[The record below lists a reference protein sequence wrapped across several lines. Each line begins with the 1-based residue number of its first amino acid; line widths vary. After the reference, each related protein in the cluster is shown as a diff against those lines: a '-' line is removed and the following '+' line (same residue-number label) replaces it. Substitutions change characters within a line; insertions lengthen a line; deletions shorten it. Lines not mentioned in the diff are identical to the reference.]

1 MRASRKSIVVL
12 AVWLVFVIFG
22 GQFLAHGQTF
32 QHPGVLLSQAQLNY
46 MKIMVQA
53 HQDPFYSAF
62 IKAQNSSSGSLTY
75 SETISGNLAITGG
88 LIVCGS
94 TSNPNYGCSNS
105 DDDGTAAY
113 VQALLWYITGNQTYA
128 NNAIAIMNYYATN
141 VVGYGNVNGQVVPGL
156 GTQSSSNTPLQAA
169 WDSQK
174 WPRAAEI
181 IKWGLPSGPAS
192 ATSWNP
198 TYGTTAGQSQAA
210 AFGQWMNNIMVPQLI
225 NGTNSNGNWETS
237 MIEGL
242 INIGVYNDDA
252 ATFNT
257 GVTYWKQRI
266 PAIFYHFTD
275 GGQPVHAP
283 RGTASWYGQTLFDP
297 SMSGV
302 QQETCRDFGHAQYSL
317 SGSLDAAETAYIQ
330 GVNLYQDLESI
341 TDTAQGTFQVNAQNR
356 LTAALEFNAYYLLN
370 NPVPPTGLCDQASL
384 YQSVANNTITKTIYP
399 VDEIGYN
406 EYHNRL
412 GLNLPLTLQYL
423 NTTIRQLPNP
433 TEYHIMV
440 YESLTHGGDASQLQ
454 PFMMWSSATSSTMQ
468 SGSSAT
474 FTVNVVPGSNPNPAV
489 SLSVSGLPSGVTY
502 GFSPS
507 TVTGV
512 GTSTLTLTASS
523 LTASGSYALSII
535 GTSGAS
541 TYTLPLTLLVSSPT
555 ANFSIASAP
564 TVVSAVA
571 GDVASYPITLTPIS
585 SYMGTVTLSVSSG
598 LPAGATVT
606 LSSPTVSNS
615 SPNSTVK
622 VLTTGLTAPG
632 AYSLTISGTDGVL
645 TNTTKVQLIVGAIS
659 NACIQQMGYYWVTG
673 AIPPQTGTFT
683 AEWDATPSLTGTEN
697 ANVGLTNVNMATVD
711 GSASYTDLVLA
722 ARFNPTG
729 DIDARN
735 GAAFAALS
743 MIPYTAGASYHF
755 RAVVNVAA
763 ATYSIYVTPPGQSEI
778 TIGTNYA
785 FRTGAQVGTP
795 PSINFWDATAQVG
808 SVALCNMVVET
819 PNFGVSSSPAS
830 QTVAA
835 GRSVAFTTTVT
846 PIAGYTGSVTLSAS
860 GLPSGAAAS
869 FNPATVVVGA
879 NPVSSTMTVTAAAS
893 AATGVS
899 PITVTATDGTLT
911 QTAYSELTINPA
923 CVAPAATSQ
932 SLTVAENGAVAV
944 NLAGT
949 LGSGCAIT
957 DTLSYAVTANPS
969 HGVLT
974 GTIPNLM
981 YTPTAGYAGSDSL
994 SFTVANAN
1002 AVTTTSSAAA
1012 VTITVAAP
1020 VSGAP
1025 ILGSVTPAV
1034 VVAGSTGIVLTVNG
1048 TGFKTGATVLL
1059 NGTAKTT
1066 TFVSATQVTAALAVS
1081 DVSSSGLV
1089 AVTVSNPGTSGGVST
1104 SLMLAIDSNIQT
1116 YLVAKTASFTVTRG
1130 QGASAQL
1137 IFMNLSQGAQTS
1149 ADCFNLPAGVNCSY
1163 NAQTQII
1170 TVTTS
1175 LNTPVG
1181 TYQILVVGTVYP
1193 STSASLNG
1201 HSSQSGLFYA
1211 MLGLPFGLMWIG
1223 RKRRRWLYPAVGALG
1238 LFLIFAVGCGGSKAT
1253 TPSVTTQASTTL
1265 TLTVN

>member
-1 MRASRKSIVVL
+1 MKVNNRRKVRLMRASRKSIVVL

-22 GQFLAHGQTF
+22 GQLFAHGQTF
-32 QHPGVLLSQAQLNY
+32 QHPGVLVSQAQLNY

-75 SETISGNLAITGG
+75 SQTISGNLAITGG

-128 NNAIAIMNYYATN
+128 NNAIALMDYYAAN
-141 VVGYGNVNGQVVPGL
+141 VVGYGNVGGQVVG
-156 GTQSSSNTPLQAA
+156 GVSVSSSNTPLQAA

-181 IKWGLPSGPAS
+181 IRYSNAGWPA
-192 ATSWNP
+192 AD
-198 TYGTTAGQSQAA
+198 AA

-242 INIGVYNDDA
+242 IGIGVYNDDA

-266 PAIFYHFTD
+266 PAIFYHYTD
-275 GGQPVHAP
+275 GGQPIHAP
-283 RGTASWYGQTLFDP
+283 RGTASWYGQILFDP

-330 GVNLYQDLESI
+330 GINLYQDLESI
-341 TDTAQGTFQVNAQNR
+341 TDSAQGTFNVNAQNR
-356 LTAALEFNAYYLLN
+356 FTAALEFNAYYLLN
-370 NPVPPTGLCDQASL
+370 NPVPPTGLCDLASQ
-384 YQSVANNTITKTIYP
+384 YQSVANNSITKTIYP

-412 GLNLPLTLQYL
+412 GINLPLTLQYL
-423 NTTIRQLPNP
+423 NTTIRQLPDP

-454 PFMMWSSATSSTMQ
+454 PFMMWSSATSSTIQ

-474 FTVNVVPGSNPNPAV
+474 FTVNVVPGSATNAAV
-489 SLSVSGLPSGVTY
+489 TLSVSGLPSGVTY

-507 TVTGV
+507 TVTGA
-512 GTSTLTLTASS
+512 GTSTLTFTASS

-535 GTSGAS
+535 GTSSTS

-555 ANFSIASAP
+555 ANFSIAAAP
-564 TVVSAVA
+564 AVVSAVA
-571 GDVASYPITLTPIS
+571 GDVASFPITLTPIS
-585 SYMGTVTLSVSSG
+585 SYMGTVTLSVASG
-598 LPAGATVT
+598 LPAGATAT
-606 LSSPTVSNS
+606 FSSPTVTSS
-615 SPNSTVK
+615 SPNSTVN
-622 VLTTGLTAPG
+622 VLTTGLTVPG

-659 NACIQQMGYYWVTG
+659 NACIQKMGYYWVTG
-673 AIPPQTGTFT
+673 AIPPQTGIFT

-711 GSASYTDLVLA
+711 GSATYTDLVLA

-729 DIDARN
+729 TIDGRN
-735 GAAFAALS
+735 GAAFGVPSVA
-743 MIPYTAGASYHF
+743 IPYTGGLTYHF
-755 RAVVNVAA
+755 RAVVNVPA
-763 ATYSIYVTPPGQSEI
+763 ATYSIYVTPPGQSEL
-778 TIGTNYA
+778 TIGTNWA

-860 GLPSGAAAS
+860 GLPSGATAS

-893 AATGVS
+893 AATGIS

-932 SLTVAENGAVAV
+932 NLTVAENGAVAV

-949 LGSGCAIT
+949 LGSGCSIT

-994 SFTVANAN
+994 SFTVADSN

-1116 YLVAKTASFTVTRG
+1116 YLVAKTASFTVTHG

-1137 IFMNLSQGAQTS
+1137 IFMNIPPGALTS
-1149 ADCFNLPAGVNCSY
+1149 ADCFNLPTGVNCSY
-1163 NAQTQII
+1163 NAQTQMI
-1170 TVTTS
+1170 TLTTS
-1175 LNTPVG
+1175 LNTPPG
-1181 TYQILVVGTVYP
+1181 AYQILVVGTVNP
-1193 STSASLNG
+1193 ATTVSLNG
-1201 HSSQSGLFYA
+1201 HSSQGGLFYA

-1223 RKRRRWLYPAVGALG
+1223 RKRRRWLYPAAGALS

-1253 TPSVTTQASTTL
+1253 TPFVTTQASTTL